1 MDFYIDIT
9 SEIRKITRGSTSP
22 LAEFVTHEDQKLEK
36 ILNLIIAL
44 NSGDQKLTMNDL
56 KPIDVVATSDFEVPH
71 AKFVFPVVSSNVEM
85 DLKYF
90 TKA

>member
-1 MDFYIDIT
+1 MDPKHRVPKLIT
-9 SEIRKITRGSTSP
+9 DDTGVRRMK
-22 LAEFVTHEDQKLEK
+22 
-36 ILNLIIAL
+36 
-44 NSGDQKLTMNDL
+44 TMSDL
-56 KPIDVVATSDFEVPH
+56 KPIDVVATSDFEVPY

>member
-1 MDFYIDIT
+1 MDPKHKVPKFIT
-9 SEIRKITRGSTSP
+9 DKAGVRRMK
-22 LAEFVTHEDQKLEK
+22 
-36 ILNLIIAL
+36 
-44 NSGDQKLTMNDL
+44 TMNDL